1 MLKKRH
7 NMNGKLG
14 IDKRNNY
21 SYVPNAPRKL
31 CQNCSS
37 SNHLNH
43 AYKNPVIIDQ
53 SIHANTKCP

>member
-1 MLKKRH
+1 
-7 NMNGKLG
+7 MNGKLG

-21 SYVPNAPRKL
+21 SYVLNAPRKL